1 MNLCEKFGGELDHK
15 FLCLVPIFL
24 HGNKFEVSSVNIFL
38 TFVLLFPFQIMSGGL
53 SVMALEENDVTRFLA
68 ASTHLGSS
76 NMNFQMEQYVFK
88 RRQDGEYLKK

>member
-1 MNLCEKFGGELDHK
+1 
-15 FLCLVPIFL
+15 
-24 HGNKFEVSSVNIFL
+24 
-38 TFVLLFPFQIMSGGL
+38 MSGGL

-88 RRQDGEYLKK
+88 RRQDGKHFFFLLMCFYIRISSYNLK